1 MAGLPARVLE
11 ATARDGHY
19 EAEGWRVR
27 KDGGR
32 FWAAVELDAIRDEN
46 NRLIGFAKVTRDITE
61 KLRHEQALERA
72 RNAAIQSQR
81 MEAVG

>member
-1 MAGLPARVLE
+1 MAQQYLLDLGSRSQ
-11 ATARDGHY
+11 RSGDGS
-19 EAEGWRVR
+19 
-27 KDGGR
+27 R
-32 FWAAVELDAIRDEN
+32 FWVNVVIYPVRDRAGN
-46 NRLIGFAKVTRDITE
+46 LTNFVKVTRDITE